1 MSMTSNLRQGRY
13 GFRVIEKDTLIDITE
28 MYDWY
33 LKPNGD
39 LGYIS
44 NENKDLPEV
53 FVLISKFPKET
64 VSEVK

>member
-1 MSMTSNLRQGRY
+1 MNTTSNLNQCRY

-44 NENKDLPEV
+44 DENKELPEV
-53 FVLISKFPKET
+53 FVVISKLQKEP
-64 VSEVK
+64 VINA

>member
-1 MSMTSNLRQGRY
+1 MSMISNPNQCRY
-13 GFRVIEKDTLIDITE
+13 GFRVIEKDTLIDTTE

-44 NENKDLPEV
+44 DENKELPEV
-53 FVLISKFPKET
+53 FVIISKLQKESVT
-64 VSEVK
+64 NA

>member
-1 MSMTSNLRQGRY
+1 MISNPNQCRY

-44 NENKDLPEV
+44 DENKELPEV
-53 FVLISKFPKET
+53 FVIISKLQKEPVT
-64 VSEVK
+64 NA